1 MSALPKIKFFVL
13 YQNNSHSSL
22 FYHFLSFKNI
32 MEWNSQ
38 CKNFHSGLF
47 KWFLLILSPYISL
60 KCSKNDWMRVEWGIF
75 LKQGKTLNSQISS
88 ILLSFQH
95 SDLILAK
102 KKQES
107 YREAAGSNY
116 LFDLSASL
124 YDSHHEI
131 EWLSNDLEWIWND
144 RMR

>member
-1 MSALPKIKFFVL
+1 MSFLIPFSFRLLVCLNWSAWIQIGMEWKWWNDNRMSALPKIKFFVL

-22 FYHFLSFKNI
+22 FYHFWLFKNI
-32 MEWNSQ
+32 MECNSQ

-60 KCSKNDWMRVEWGIF
+60 KCSGNDWMRVEWGIF

-102 KKQES
+102 KIH
-107 YREAAGSNY
+107 
-116 LFDLSASL
+116 SA
-124 YDSHHEI
+124 
-131 EWLSNDLEWIWND
+131 
-144 RMR
+144 